1 MFFITL
7 CHLSPTP
14 RTRYISTELGIRQK
28 LLVAVLTSQATLP
41 TLGVAVNRTLGHRL
55 ERVVFLTG
63 SRGRRAPPGMAVVTL
78 GEERPIGHLHL
89 ALRHLLEQHGDDF
102 DWFFLVPD
110 ATYTEAHG
118 LARLVGRLSLAAAAH
133 LYLGRPQDF
142 IGGEPAPGRYCHG
155 GFGVL
160 LSRTL
165 LQQLRPHL
173 EACRN
178 DIVSARPD
186 EWLGRCILDATGV
199 GCTGDHE
206 VRRDAS
212 PLVPPIWACAHP
224 PEKQREWLEIQAWV
238 SLQFCHFL
246 SL

>member
-1 MFFITL
+1 
-7 CHLSPTP
+7 
-14 RTRYISTELGIRQK
+14 
-28 LLVAVLTSQATLP
+28 
-41 TLGVAVNRTLGHRL
+41 
-55 ERVVFLTG
+55 
-63 SRGRRAPPGMAVVTL
+63 MAVVTL

-118 LARLVGRLSLAAAAH
+118 LARLAGHLSLAAAAH

-142 IGGEPAPGRYCHG
+142 ISGEPAPGRYCHG

-206 VRRDAS
+206 VGR
-212 PLVPPIWACAHP
+212 
-224 PEKQREWLEIQAWV
+224 
-238 SLQFCHFL
+238 
-246 SL
+246 